1 MRATIIICIV
11 ILCATAGITN
21 AAKSL
26 STIQEELNS
35 LVQAPSGSVPAPTV
49 GDSKKIA
56 SPKESLLLLDGISK
70 EVSSEM
76 EFREKER
83 GLMEARCMKKKM
95 FFEKELQV
103 YSGTIKESQIRLKE
117 LMPRLHKLEG
127 ERDTLN
133 QHIKQAEDRI
143 ASLVDGI
150 AAVKDELA
158 DAEALRAEDMG
169 HFHMRSKAW
178 RKSMKIVRLIMDSVK
193 RATAQNKG
201 PRAVTESTEKLDAEL
216 RATAKPLA
224 ATNATTASFL
234 EQWSKLMDTPEQEAD
249 AKQNIDEATKT
260 SDVASTDSGED
271 EDTSSKNQT
280 KPAHKIIAMLNKIH
294 DHFTA
299 AHGTEGEREKQA
311 HFAHKRLVEK
321 LKLSMNTKKGHLHTI
336 QQLKRKISRD
346 AKEIKKKL
354 EELNKLSDDLNFN
367 MDHARE
373 GMAKAR
379 HHLEQHL
386 AMCESLEENFNTFKL
401 NLKDVV
407 TQINDI
413 RKVMEERM
421 LAATKTLEKILGS
434 TMK

>member
-1 MRATIIICIV
+1 MKSSISTVIFLVCAFALTI
-11 ILCATAGITN
+11 TD
-21 AAKSL
+21 AAKTL
-26 STIQEELNS
+26 SSIQGQLNS
-35 LVQAPSGSVPAPTV
+35 LVQKNVPAPT

-70 EVSSEM
+70 EVAAEM

-83 GLMEARCMKKKM
+83 GLMEARCMKKKL

-117 LMPRLHKLEG
+117 LMPRLHRLEG

-133 QHIKQAEDRI
+133 KHIVQAEDRI
-143 ASLVDGI
+143 ASLTDGI
-150 AAVKDELA
+150 AAVKDEMS

-178 RKSMKIVRLIMDSVK
+178 RKSMKIVRLIVDSVK
-193 RATAQNKG
+193 RATAKNKG
-201 PRAVTESTEKLDAEL
+201 PKAVMRSTESLDAEL
-216 RATAKPLA
+216 RSTVKPLA
-224 ATNATTASFL
+224 ATNSTTASFL
-234 EQWSKLMDTPEQEAD
+234 EQWSKMMDAPVADEEAEKNVEE
-249 AKQNIDEATKT
+249 ASKTAEVVDEN
-260 SDVASTDSGED
+260 SED
-271 EDTSSKNQT
+271 EENASNKT
-280 KPAHKIIAMLNKIH
+280 KPAAKIIAMLNKIH

-299 AHGTEGEREKQA
+299 SHGHESAREKAA
-311 HFAHKRLVEK
+311 HSAHKTLVEK
-321 LKLSMNTKKGHLHTI
+321 LKLSMNTKKGHLHAI
-336 QQLKRKISRD
+336 QQLKSKISRD

-354 EELNKLSDDLNFN
+354 EELNKISDDLNFN

-386 AMCESLEENFNTFKL
+386 AMCEGLEENFNSFKL

-407 TQINDI
+407 NQINDI
-413 RKVMEERM
+413 RKVMEDRM
-421 LAATKTLEKILGS
+421 LAATKTLEKLLG
-434 TMK
+434 TAMK

>member
-1 MRATIIICIV
+1 
-11 ILCATAGITN
+11 
-21 AAKSL
+21 
-26 STIQEELNS
+26 
-35 LVQAPSGSVPAPTV
+35 
-49 GDSKKIA
+49 
-56 SPKESLLLLDGISK
+56 
-70 EVSSEM
+70 
-76 EFREKER
+76 
-83 GLMEARCMKKKM
+83 
-95 FFEKELQV
+95 
-103 YSGTIKESQIRLKE
+103 
-117 LMPRLHKLEG
+117 
-127 ERDTLN
+127 
-133 QHIKQAEDRI
+133 
-143 ASLVDGI
+143 
-150 AAVKDELA
+150 
-158 DAEALRAEDMG
+158 
-169 HFHMRSKAW
+169 
-178 RKSMKIVRLIMDSVK
+178 
-193 RATAQNKG
+193 
-201 PRAVTESTEKLDAEL
+201 
-216 RATAKPLA
+216 
-224 ATNATTASFL
+224 
-234 EQWSKLMDTPEQEAD
+234 
-249 AKQNIDEATKT
+249 
-260 SDVASTDSGED
+260 
-271 EDTSSKNQT
+271 
-280 KPAHKIIAMLNKIH
+280 MLNKIH

>member
-1 MRATIIICIV
+1 MKSSISTIIFLV
-11 ILCATAGITN
+11 CAFALTITN
-21 AAKSL
+21 ATKTL
-26 STIQEELNS
+26 SSIQGQLNS
-35 LVQAPSGSVPAPTV
+35 LVQKNVPAPT

-70 EVSSEM
+70 EVTAEM

-117 LMPRLHKLEG
+117 LMPRLHRLED
-127 ERDTLN
+127 ERDTL
-133 QHIKQAEDRI
+133 QKHIVQAEDRI
-143 ASLVDGI
+143 ASLTDGI

-169 HFHMRSKAW
+169 HFHLRSKAW

-193 RATAQNKG
+193 RATAKNKG
-201 PRAVTESTEKLDAEL
+201 PKAVMRSTESLDAEL
-216 RATAKPLA
+216 RSTVKPLA
-224 ATNATTASFL
+224 ATNSTTSSFL
-234 EQWSKLMDTPEQEAD
+234 EQWSKLMDEP
-249 AKQNIDEATKT
+249 
-260 SDVASTDSGED
+260 VAED
-271 EDTSSKNQT
+271 EDAKKNVEEASKNTEIVDENSEDEENASNKT
-280 KPAHKIIAMLNKIH
+280 KPAAKIIAMLNKIH

-299 AHGTEGEREKQA
+299 SHGHESAREKAA
-311 HFAHKRLVEK
+311 HFAHKSLVEK

-336 QQLKRKISRD
+336 QQLKSKISRD
-346 AKEIKKKL
+346 AKGIKKKL
-354 EELNKLSDDLNFN
+354 EELNKISDDLNFN

-386 AMCESLEENFNTFKL
+386 AMCEGLEENFNSFKL

-407 TQINDI
+407 NQINDI
-413 RKVMEERM
+413 RKVMEDRM
-421 LAATKTLEKILGS
+421 LAATKTLEKLLG
-434 TMK
+434 TVMK